1 MDPVHDVSLSFAD
14 FQSGHRNEHL
24 ARVLLGQKQHRLDPA
39 RHVGIESERTQHA
52 VKSSV
57 ANLDVAALES
67 DITRLGDPDLRRD
80 RAMLER
86 ATAAVRDSLLE
97 AAQAASEAS
106 HRARSLAE
114 MLDQSLAMLASA
126 EGARPAWHAP
136 ARLKAPTPAA
146 ELSEREREVLTH
158 VAAGR
163 SNKDIA
169 RVLYLSP
176 NTVKTHVSSLLR
188 KLNAS
193 SRAQLATFAVQ
204 QGLGI

>member
-1 MDPVHDVSLSFAD
+1 MDPVHDVTLSFAD
-14 FQSGHRNEHL
+14 FQSGHRNEQL
-24 ARVLLGQKQHRLDPA
+24 ARALLGQQHHRLDPA
-39 RHVGIESERTQHA
+39 RHTSIEPD
-52 VKSSV
+52 VKQRALKLPLVNTS
-57 ANLDVAALES
+57 VAALE
-67 DITRLGDPDLRRD
+67 DHIADLGNPDLRRD

-86 ATAAVRDSLLE
+86 ATATVRDSLLE

-106 HRARSLAE
+106 HRARALAE

-126 EGARPAWHAP
+126 EGARSTRPAP
-136 ARLKAPTPAA
+136 ARVKELLPAA
-146 ELSEREREVLTH
+146 DLSEREREVLTH

-204 QGLGI
+204 QGLGA

>member
-1 MDPVHDVSLSFAD
+1 MDPVHDVTLSFAD

-24 ARVLLGQKQHRLDPA
+24 ARALLGKHRLDQT
-39 RHVGIESERTQHA
+39 RSNV
-52 VKSSV
+52 
-57 ANLDVAALES
+57 ALEAQRALKTQSPSALPIS
-67 DITRLGDPDLRRD
+67 DADIARLGASDLRRD

-106 HRARSLAE
+106 RRARALAE
-114 MLDQSLAMLASA
+114 ALDQSLAMLAS
-126 EGARPAWHAP
+126 EDSVRSSLPVTTRFKELAP
-136 ARLKAPTPAA
+136 AAD
-146 ELSEREREVLTH
+146 LSEREREVLTH

-169 RVLYLSP
+169 QVLFLSP

-188 KLNAS
+188 KLNAH

-204 QGLGI
+204 QGMGA

>member
-1 MDPVHDVSLSFAD
+1 MDPVHDLTLSFAD
-14 FQSGHRNEHL
+14 FQSGHRNEQL
-24 ARVLLGQKQHRLDPA
+24 ARALLGQNRPAPA
-39 RHVGIESERTQHA
+39 RHASTE
-52 VKSSV
+52 
-57 ANLDVAALES
+57 LDTRQRALKTALED
-67 DITRLGDPDLRRD
+67 DIARLGNPDLRRD

-97 AAQAASEAS
+97 AAQAASDAS
-106 HRARSLAE
+106 HRARALAE
-114 MLDQSLAMLASA
+114 MLDQSLAMLASPEAARTTRLTPTRFKA
-126 EGARPAWHAP
+126 ES
-136 ARLKAPTPAA
+136 PAA
-146 ELSEREREVLTH
+146 DLSEREREVLTH

-169 RVLYLSP
+169 RVLFLSP

-204 QGLGI
+204 QGLGA